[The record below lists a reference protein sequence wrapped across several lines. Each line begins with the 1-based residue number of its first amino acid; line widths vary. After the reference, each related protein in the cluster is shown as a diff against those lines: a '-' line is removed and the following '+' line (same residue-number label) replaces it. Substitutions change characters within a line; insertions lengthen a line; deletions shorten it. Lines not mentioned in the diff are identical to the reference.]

1 MNNLV
6 ISLSIV
12 SLFLAQCQI
21 GSSKKPENNGA
32 DTSLIKSGPA
42 NDELLETLQ
51 GRWQSLTDST
61 YVLEFLGTKMIHFN
75 NGTQSAET
83 EIEVNADCKSTA
95 CTVPEGTQADGWCFI
110 EKDQN
115 GAQCNI
121 VVKCDRKVLQYS
133 AVGSAGATLSFKR
146 L

>member
-6 ISLSIV
+6 ISMAIL
-12 SLFLAQCQI
+12 SLFLTQCQI
-21 GSSKKPENNGA
+21 GSSKKPENTGA
-32 DTSLIKSGPA
+32 DTSLVKSGPA

-61 YVLEFLGTKMIHFN
+61 YVLEVRGNKMVHFN

-83 EIEVNADCKSTA
+83 EIEVDADCKSTA

-115 GAQCNI
+115 SAQCNV
-121 VVKCDRKVLQYS
+121 VVKCDRKVLEYS
-133 AVGSAGATLSFKR
+133 TVGSTGGTLSFKR

>member
-1 MNNLV
+1 MNNLM
-6 ISLSIV
+6 ISMALMC
-12 SLFLAQCQI
+12 LFLTQCQI
-21 GSSKKPENNGA
+21 GSSKKPDSAGV
-32 DTSLIKSGPA
+32 DTSLVKSGPA

-51 GRWQSLTDST
+51 GRWQSLSDST
-61 YVLEFLGTKMIHFN
+61 YVLEIRGNKMVHFN

-110 EKDQN
+110 EKDQSS
-115 GAQCNI
+115 AQCNI
-121 VVKCDRKVLQYS
+121 VVKCDRKVLEYS
-133 AVGSAGATLSFKR
+133 AVGSTGATLSFKR